1 MKKVEAYID
10 SQFKKLP
17 HTRTYREMKKNILL
31 DCKDKYEEYFNLY
44 GDNAEDKIIEEIG
57 TANELYYGGL
67 TLIDWL
73 NLCSI
78 VLIIIYLLFV
88 LFTKELAIEI
98 SEKAFSVTEKVYGI
112 PAYFIVVLPKYV
124 TRVFISYV
132 VSNLLFSSKLINVK
146 KLTTHINDWI
156 LYLFTLILWCVI
168 VFALSSFAVRGS
180 FLFPH
185 PLLIKY
191 YLHSPFWQIFDIIFG
206 ILLGL
211 CTSFTIV
218 SVKQK
223 WLSAKD

>member
-1 MKKVEAYID
+1 MKKVEAYVD

-31 DCKDKYEEYFNLY
+31 DCKDKYEDYLVLY
-44 GDNAEDKIIEEIG
+44 GETVEDKIIEEIG
-57 TANELYYGGL
+57 TASELYYGGFY
-67 TLIDWL
+67 LIDWL

-78 VLIIIYLLFV
+78 ALIIGYLLFA

-132 VSNLLFSSKLINVK
+132 VSNLLFSSKLIDVK
-146 KLTTHINDWI
+146 KLTKHINAWI
-156 LYLFTLILWCVI
+156 LYICTLILWCAL

-185 PLLIKY
+185 TLLIKY
-191 YLHSPFWQIFDIIFG
+191 YLHGPFWQIFDIIFG
-206 ILLGL
+206 IMLGL

>member
-1 MKKVEAYID
+1 MKKVEAYVD
-10 SQFKKLP
+10 SQFRKLP

-31 DCKDKYEEYFNLY
+31 DCKDKYEDYLVLY
-44 GDNAEDKIIEEIG
+44 GEIAEDKIIEEIG
-57 TANELYYGGL
+57 TASELYYGGL
-67 TLIDWL
+67 YLIDWL

-78 VLIIIYLLFV
+78 ALIIGYLLFA

-132 VSNLLFSSKLINVK
+132 VSNLLFSSQLIDVK
-146 KLTTHINDWI
+146 KLTKHINAWI
-156 LYLFTLILWCVI
+156 LYICTLILWCAL

-185 PLLIKY
+185 TLLIKY

-206 ILLGL
+206 IMLGL